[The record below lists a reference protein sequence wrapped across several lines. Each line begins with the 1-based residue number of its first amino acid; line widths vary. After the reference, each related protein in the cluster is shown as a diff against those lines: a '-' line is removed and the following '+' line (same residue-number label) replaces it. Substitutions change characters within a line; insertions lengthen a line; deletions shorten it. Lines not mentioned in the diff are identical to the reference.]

1 MKAEAGRIED
11 RIAVWDFWV
20 AGVAKRGTRLL
31 APEPNRKA
39 EPAVC
44 QNINFCQTRSIYLAC
59 EILCKFYKAQNRKVV
74 EDIVVAIM
82 GIGSTD

>member
-11 RIAVWDFWV
+11 RRSVWDFWV

-44 QNINFCQTRSIYLAC
+44 QNINFCQSGGIHLAWD
-59 EILCKFYKAQNRKVV
+59 ILCKFYKAQNRKVV
-74 EDIVVAIM
+74 EDIVVAVV
-82 GIGSTD
+82 GIRSTD